1 MEAITAIR
9 EIEKVT
15 GAHVPVVSAAS
26 PAVQDDVL
34 NRSLKLLEVIQ
45 TAIRAGDV
53 DTIRHTTEALKG
65 SITSL
70 LAREAL
76 NAAATLEKAEHED
89 DLDRAQD
96 ACRRLRAAI
105 ASLNPQ

>member
-9 EIEKVT
+9 DIEKVT
-15 GAHVPVVSAAS
+15 GAHAPVVSAAS
-26 PAVQDDVL
+26 PAVQDDAL
-34 NRSLKLLEVIQ
+34 TRTLKLLEVIQ

-53 DTIRHTTEALKG
+53 DTIRHAAEALKG
-65 SITSL
+65 SITSV

-76 NAAATLEKAEHED
+76 NAAATVEKAEHD